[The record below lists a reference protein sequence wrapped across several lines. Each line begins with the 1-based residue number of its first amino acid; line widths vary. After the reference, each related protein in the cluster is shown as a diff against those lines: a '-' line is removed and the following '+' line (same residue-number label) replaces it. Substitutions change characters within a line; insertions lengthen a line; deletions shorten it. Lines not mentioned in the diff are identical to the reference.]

1 MAKRLSAERPYTPLD
16 DTLLASVLSPAK
28 SPSPALPVGETSVE
42 GSYAEPHVEMAGEP
56 FTAADVGTSLQ
67 KGPQSEAVLP
77 TPAYARRV
85 REAWHRQRPEP
96 AQTATT
102 QFTGADESERMS
114 ATLRLKVARR
124 DKREFEAFTARL
136 GAALETTLKPSNLL
150 RAMLSVLQNAEP
162 ALSDL
167 ARRQA
172 PLRRP
177 PNDDAIAYADFEHR
191 LVCAID
197 AAVRLSAPLK

>member
-16 DTLLASVLSPAK
+16 DTLLASVLSPAR
-28 SPSPALPVGETSVE
+28 SAPPAPHVTLASVE
-42 GSYAEPHVEMAGEP
+42 TRTTEPHVDTKRELVTDSPEAGVASP
-56 FTAADVGTSLQ
+56 KRL
-67 KGPQSEAVLP
+67 QSETA
-77 TPAYARRV
+77 TPAYERRV
-85 REAWHRQRPEP
+85 RRAWPRQGADP
-96 AQTATT
+96 ARTVAAHVAV
-102 QFTGADESERMS
+102 ADESERMS

-136 GAALETTLKPSNLL
+136 GAALDTTLKPSNLL
-150 RAMLSVLQNAEP
+150 RAMLSVMQNAEP

-177 PNDDAIAYADFEHR
+177 PNDDAIAYADFEQR

-197 AAVRLSAPLK
+197 AAVRLSPPLK